1 MAENHKSKA
10 ISVCFRARPL
20 NRREKRRREKSV
32 VRAGGFTE
40 DGSAMVVLD
49 ANPNVNE
56 LDVQSLSRDTMK
68 MYACDHFFDESSST
82 TSVYEKTAAN
92 LIPRLFEGKNG
103 SAFCYGATGTGK
115 TFTMFGDNKSSGIV
129 RLVGSEIFEQLEE
142 NEGSRVESRLR
153 LSGIEIYGE
162 TIRDLLDDSNGET
175 VRITSSK
182 RGKSVIQ
189 GLSAKVVENL
199 EQFNDMVQYCRNAR
213 VTEATNAND
222 TSSRSHCIIQITLE
236 QRNQVTGERKESK
249 LNLIDL
255 AGSERATVTDTD
267 GRRRSK
273 SICDPAKKKRKKK
286 KRSSLMPRKG
296 SVHRRSQTVP
306 RLTSSKSLPRPELQ
320 PRSQSVERPLKSRLG
335 ECQDIN
341 SSLLALK
348 QCIRSLVQKK
358 KFIPWRNS
366 KLTRLLEDTLAGTGS
381 AYMIVCISKG
391 SAQWMATKD
400 TLEYGT
406 QARMIKV
413 SAKSEKKAKRMG
425 TRVLKKQLVES
436 QQRCDRLWQEK
447 QDLLAKIEQLQ
458 KLCEWKDLCI
468 DQLKESVDAECLPLP
483 PVARSVHSSRSRT
496 NLSASDGE
504 DEYLEPMNLNIQ
516 VDHSW

>member
-1 MAENHKSKA
+1 
-10 ISVCFRARPL
+10 L
-20 NRREKRRREKSV
+20 
-32 VRAGGFTE
+32 TE
-40 DGSAMVVLD
+40 DGSAMVVLEP
-49 ANPNVNE
+49 NPNVNE
-56 LDVQSLSRDTMK
+56 LDVQALARDTMK
-68 MYACDHFFDESSST
+68 MYACDHFFDERSST
-82 TSVYEKTAAN
+82 VSVYKKTAAN

-115 TFTMFGDNKSSGIV
+115 TFTMFGDNKHPGIV
-129 RLVGSEIFEQLEE
+129 RLVGSEIFHRLEE
-142 NEGSRVESRLR
+142 HEGSRVKYRLR

-162 TIRDLLDDSNGET
+162 TIRDLLDDSSGDT
-175 VRITSSK
+175 LRITSTK

-189 GLSAKVVENL
+189 GLSAKVLENL
-199 EQFNDMVQYCRNAR
+199 EEYNDMVECCRDAR

-273 SICDPAKKKRKKK
+273 AICDPAKKKRRKKQ
-286 KRSSLMPRKG
+286 RASLQPRKNAP
-296 SVHRRSQTVP
+296 SLIPRKNSAHRRSQTVP
-306 RLTSSKSLPRPELQ
+306 RLNHSSRSLPNPRLQ
-320 PRSQSVERPLKSRLG
+320 SRSLSVERPLKSRLG

-366 KLTRLLEDTLAGTGS
+366 KLTRLLEETLSGNGS

-391 SAQWMATKD
+391 SAQWMATRD

-413 SAKSEKKAKRMG
+413 SAKSEQKAKRMG
-425 TRVLKKQLVES
+425 TRQLKMQLAES
-436 QQRCDRLWQEK
+436 QQRCDRLWQDK

-458 KLCEWKDLCI
+458 KLCEWKDLLI
-468 DQLKESVDAECLPLP
+468 DQLKDAGGLSDAECLPLP
-483 PVARSVHSSRSRT
+483 PVTRSVHSSRSRT
-496 NLSASDGE
+496 HLSASDCE
-504 DEYLEPMNLNIQ
+504 DDSLEPVNLNIQ
-516 VDHSW
+516 VDYSW